1 MDFNVQCS
9 KEGQDL
15 FANFFINDHRR
26 KYFMDLGCE
35 HPKNGNN
42 TYMLENKG
50 WEGVIVDCRS
60 DLFDLYKQ
68 TQRNCICKLADLTD
82 INQLNDVCDTF
93 IENFG
98 THIDYLSFDVDA
110 ATFKVIENFPF
121 EKLSF
126 GLMTFEHDVYQLN
139 STNKKRDAML
149 SRLASLPSYKRL
161 VTDIGFK
168 TTLSGNTILRVHEDW
183 WYNAAVFSKD
193 IELYVNNT
201 IFWKDYL
208 NNIDTIKSNNSLN
221 HYIIRLGGGI
231 GDMIKWYCMCEP
243 SLNYTATQNDSKV
256 LISSSSHNR
265 FSTEL
270 ITLAPYKDKCIIFD
284 PEDEIKDEIERDIFH
299 KLPEDKKR
307 SFRLELEN
315 RFIEKHQIK
324 NILNFRK
331 IEGDTRY
338 KLYPTTD
345 DMVIIR
351 GLLNEKKP
359 IIVLAP
365 GASTQHRA
373 VPNNI
378 LQSITE
384 NIDLTKYNIVL
395 IGKSNSNIK
404 FKHHCSEV
412 TFNSSNVINLID
424 KLTIQGTLKLL
435 DHASGLICS
444 DSSILHYG
452 SIIKLPM
459 CVIVSDKHH
468 KLYGLIDVNDRH
480 QGYFESFGRSNVVV
494 VDFKD
499 YTTDCLTQ
507 FISNVEQQP

>member
-15 FANFFINDHRR
+15 FANFFINDDRR
-26 KYFMDLGCE
+26 KYFIDLGCA

-50 WEGVIVDCRS
+50 WEGLIVDQRP

-68 TQRNCICKLADLTD
+68 TGRNCICKIADLTD

-98 THIDYLSFDVDA
+98 KHIDYLSFDVDA
-110 ATFKVIENFPF
+110 ATVKVIENFPF

-126 GLMTFEHDVYQLN
+126 GLMTFEHDIYHLN

-149 SRLASLPSYKRL
+149 SRLSSLPSYKRL

-183 WYNAAVFSKD
+183 WYNAAVFNKK
-193 IELYVNNT
+193 IELYNNNS

-231 GDMIKWYCMCEP
+231 GDMIKWYCNNEP
-243 SLNYTATQNDSKV
+243 SLKHIATSNDNKILVSCN
-256 LISSSSHNR
+256 SHNQ
-265 FSTEL
+265 FSTEF
-270 ITLAPYKDKCIIFD
+270 ITLAPYNDKCIIFD
-284 PEDEIKDEIERDIFH
+284 PEDEIKDEMERELFH
-299 KLPEDKKR
+299 KLTDVEKT

-315 RFIEKHQIK
+315 RFIQKKQIK
-324 NILNFRK
+324 RVCDFRK
-331 IEGDTRY
+331 IVDNTSY
-338 KLYPTTD
+338 NLYPTINDLT
-345 DMVIIR
+345 IIG

-359 IIVLAP
+359 FIVLAP
-365 GASTQHRA
+365 GASTHTR
-373 VPNNI
+373 VIPNHI
-378 LQSITE
+378 LQSVVG
-384 NIDLTKYNIVL
+384 NIDLMKYNIVL
-395 IGKSNSNIK
+395 IGKSDSNIK
-404 FKHHCSEV
+404 FKHIH
-412 TFNSSNVINLID
+412 TTNSFDLPNVINLMD

-459 CVIVSDKHH
+459 CVIVPDKHH
-468 KLYGLIDVNDRH
+468 KPYGLMNVNDRH
-480 QGYFESFGRSNVVV
+480 QGYFGSFGQPNVVV
-494 VDFKD
+494 TDFRD
-499 YTTDCLTQ
+499 YTPNCLVQ